1 MPTKIESE
9 RAPRAIGPYSPAL
22 RAGDFLFVSGQI
34 ALDPST
40 GQMVAGDVR
49 AQAERAL
56 ANLSALLEAAG
67 ASWSDVV
74 RTTIYLVNM
83 ADFAVVNEV
92 YGTFVGDPAPARAT
106 VEVRGLPRAA
116 LVEVD
121 AVAYVGGRGA

>member
-9 RAPRAIGPYSPAL
+9 RAPRAIGPYSPAV

-34 ALDPST
+34 ALDPAT

-49 AQAERAL
+49 AQASRAL

-67 ASWSDVV
+67 AGWGDVV
-74 RTTIYLVNM
+74 RTTIYLVDM
-83 ADFAVVNEV
+83 ADFAAVNEV

-121 AVAYVGGRGA
+121 AVAYVGPRGA

>member
-22 RAGDFLFVSGQI
+22 RAGDFVFVSGQI
-34 ALDPST
+34 ALDPAT
-40 GQMVAGDVR
+40 GQMAAGDVR

-67 ASWSDVV
+67 ASWADVV
-74 RTTIYLVNM
+74 RTTIYLVDM
-83 ADFAVVNEV
+83 ADFAAVNEV
-92 YGTFVGDPAPARAT
+92 YASFVGDPPPARAT

>member
-67 ASWSDVV
+67 ASWADVV